1 MYRIHA
7 GERLEYLHTTYLED
21 APTAITAFQ
30 GRVLVGVGHLLRIY
44 DLGKKKMLR
53 KCENRNIP
61 YRVGTVF
68 SSVGPGRSGSAAR
81 SDSSRFPFS
90 VVEL

>member
-1 MYRIHA
+1 MTSSNLFLGGSIHVYRIHA

-61 YRVGTVF
+61 FRI
-68 SSVGPGRSGSAAR
+68 GRFQFIR
-81 SDSSRFPFS
+81 RW
-90 VVEL
+90 

>member
-68 SSVGPGRSGSAAR
+68 HFFRSNQ
-81 SDSSRFPFS
+81 SDLLSKSYF
-90 VVEL
+90 

>member
-1 MYRIHA
+1 MQPISNPYVKQPINSGGSIHVYRIHA

-61 YRVGTVF
+61 YRVGKW
-68 SSVGPGRSGSAAR
+68 SYII
-81 SDSSRFPFS
+81 
-90 VVEL
+90 